1 VPFRDVTLSAILAK
15 CSVTLTKASVVPTKH
30 SVIPT
35 KGSVIPTKGSVIPTA
50 VEGSHPVGTGLERRH
65 TQGDPS
71 VHCVLSG

>member
-1 VPFRDVTLSAILAK
+1 MPFREVTLSAILAK

-35 KGSVIPTKGSVIPTA
+35 V
-50 VEGSHPVGTGLERRH
+50 VEGSHSVGTGLERWH

>member
-1 VPFRDVTLSAILAK
+1 MPFREVTLSAILAK

-35 KGSVIPTKGSVIPTA
+35 A
-50 VEGSHPVGTGLERRH
+50 VEGSHSVGTGLERWH

>member
-1 VPFRDVTLSAILAK
+1 MPFREVTLSAILAK
-15 CSVTLTKASVVPTKH
+15 CSVTLTKASVVPTKATVIPTKD

-35 KGSVIPTKGSVIPTA
+35 V

>member
-1 VPFRDVTLSAILAK
+1 VPFREVTLSAILAK
-15 CSVTLTKASVVPTKH
+15 CSVTLTKASVIPTKH

-35 KGSVIPTKGSVIPTA
+35 V
-50 VEGSHPVGTGLERRH
+50 VEGSHSVGTGLERWH

>member
-1 VPFRDVTLSAILAK
+1 VPFREVTLSAILAK
-15 CSVTLTKASVVPTKH
+15 CSVTLIKYSVTPAKATVIPTKH

-35 KGSVIPTKGSVIPTA
+35 V
-50 VEGSHPVGTGLERRH
+50 VEGSHSVGTGLERWH

>member
-1 VPFRDVTLSAILAK
+1 VPFREVTLSAILAK

-30 SVIPT
+30 
-35 KGSVIPTKGSVIPTA
+35 SVIPTA

>member
-1 VPFRDVTLSAILAK
+1 VPFREVTLSAILAK
-15 CSVTLTKASVVPTKH
+15 CSVTLTKASVIPTKH

-35 KGSVIPTKGSVIPTA
+35 KHSVIPTA
-50 VEGSHPVGTGLERRH
+50 VEGSHPVGTGLERWH

>member
-1 VPFRDVTLSAILAK
+1 VPFREVTLSAILAK

-35 KGSVIPTKGSVIPTA
+35 A
-50 VEGSHPVGTGLERRH
+50 VEGSHSVGTGLERWH